1 LLTSNAAAERR
12 NEYVKDSVF
21 QGPEADTGI
30 ESLPVDQLELRQLE
44 EESRPDSCSS
54 KYSVFEIELKAKKG

>member
-1 LLTSNAAAERR
+1 MQRPKEEMNTSKIPCSRALRR
-12 NEYVKDSVF
+12 ILELK
-21 QGPEADTGI
+21 A
-30 ESLPVDQLELRQLE
+30 SLVDQLELRQLE